1 MARVILV
8 FKKNVIK
15 DHPFV
20 NESMNIGRD
29 KGNDI
34 VIDNL
39 IVSNFHAKIDK
50 IGDSYILTDL
60 QSTNGTFVN
69 KKKVIS
75 CKLKHKDKIIIG
87 KHLLFFAMS
96 KKEQLKAEETDLDK
110 TMIIDSNIHKEL
122 LAKKT
127 GNNEKSI
134 PNKEEKIGVISFID
148 KSDHEDIE
156 LTKKLIKIGKAKSS
170 EIQLKGL
177 FMSATAAAISRRPN
191 GYVITS
197 TGEKTKVKVNGKVI
211 EESYYLKDFDTIE
224 IGSYKLQFY
233 TKDDEDVK

>member
-1 MARVILV
+1 MARIILV
-8 FKKNVIK
+8 FKRNVIK
-15 DHPFV
+15 DYPFI
-20 NESMNIGRD
+20 NESMTIGRD
-29 KGNDI
+29 KGNDVI
-34 VIDNL
+34 IDNL

-69 KKKVIS
+69 KKKIVS

-110 TMIIDSNIHKEL
+110 TMIIDSNIHKEIL
-122 LAKKT
+122 TKKT
-127 GNNEKSI
+127 GSNEKSI

-148 KSDHEDIE
+148 KSDREDIE
-156 LTKKLIKIGKAKSS
+156 LTKKLIKIGKTKSS

-177 FMSATAAAISRRPN
+177 FMPATVAAISRRPN

-197 TGEKTKVKVNGKVI
+197 TSEKAKVKVNGEVI
-211 EESYYLKDFDTIE
+211 KESYYLKDFDTIV

-233 TKDDEDVK
+233 TKDSEGIK